1 MELSLASL
9 LLLLAA
15 ALTALV
21 IVLWWLLVIT
31 EGVYLG
37 RGVVIALYDLYARR
51 YDAIKQYDPEN
62 ESRYLARPILESL
75 PTRAPLVLD
84 VATGTGRLP
93 LALLAEPNFQGRI
106 VALDLSRRMLAVA
119 AEKLA
124 PYGERVTL
132 LHHTAERLPFSDG
145 AFDLVTC
152 LEALE
157 FMPRPRP
164 VLAELVRVLRAG
176 GLLLLTNRQ
185 GRDAHLMPGH
195 AWADAKLERHLRAL
209 GMVYVAIRPWQLDYS
224 LVWALKA
231 GHSAIRGARPP
242 EEVWRCPA
250 CDAAELLPV
259 AEGWRCLACEAFV
272 PRAAD
277 GVAELHGRKWRMLK

>member
-1 MELSLASL
+1 MSLTLASAL
-9 LLLLAA
+9 WIAA
-15 ALTALV
+15 ALVGLV
-21 IVLWWLLVIT
+21 LVLWWLLVIT

-37 RGVVIALYDLYARR
+37 RGVVVALYDLYARR
-51 YDAIKQYDPEN
+51 YDRIKQYDPET

-93 LALLAEPNFQGRI
+93 LALLAEPDFQGRV

-124 PYGERVTL
+124 PYGERVAL
-132 LHHTAERLPFSDG
+132 LHHSAERLPFPDG

-157 FMPRPRP
+157 FMPRPRE
-164 VLAELVRVLRAG
+164 VLAELMRVTRAG

-185 GRDAHLMPGH
+185 GRDARLMPGH
-195 AWADAKLERHLRAL
+195 AWPDAKLERHLRAL
-209 GMVYVAIRPWQLDYS
+209 GAVHVAVEPWQLDYS

-231 GHSAIRGARPP
+231 GRSAVRGARPL

-250 CDAAELLPV
+250 CGALELLPV
-259 AEGWRCLACEAFV
+259 AGGWRCLACEAHV

-277 GVAELHGRKWRMLK
+277 GVAEVHGVGYVLK

>member
-1 MELSLASL
+1 MNLAPIPA

-15 ALTALV
+15 ALIALV

-51 YDAIKQYDPEN
+51 YDRIKQYDPVT
-62 ESRYLARPILESL
+62 ESRYLARPILERL
-75 PTRAPLVLD
+75 ATPAPLVLD

-93 LALLAEPNFQGRI
+93 LALLAEPDFQGRVI
-106 VALDLSRRMLAVA
+106 ALDLSRRMLAVA

-124 PYGERVTL
+124 PYGGRVAL
-132 LHHTAERLPFSDG
+132 LHHTAEHLPFPDG

-157 FMPRPRP
+157 FMPRPHD
-164 VLAELVRVLRAG
+164 VLSELVRVARPG

-185 GRDAHLMPGH
+185 GRDARLMPGH
-195 AWADAKLERHLRAL
+195 AWPDARLERELRAL
-209 GMVYVAIRPWQLDYS
+209 GAVHVAIEAWQLDYS
-224 LVWALKA
+224 LVWARKA
-231 GHSAIRGARPP
+231 GRSAPVGARPL

-250 CDAAELLPV
+250 CGAVEMLPV
-259 AEGWRCLACEAFV
+259 RGGWRCMVCEAFV
-272 PRAAD
+272 PRAPD
-277 GVAELHGRKWRMLK
+277 GVIEAQRAARVLK